1 MNITLV
7 YPPYGYG
14 KRSRYFPFGLAYIA
28 ALLEKEHA
36 VTIVDMEG
44 EDLDLDSA
52 LARIIKAEPAL
63 VGFGGMITRFRMVR
77 DLAQRLRSELPG
89 VFLIA
94 GNSGA
99 TTIPELYISSCDLDA
114 VVMGEGEV
122 TSVELARA
130 VESGRNWHDVPG
142 IAFRDD
148 NGKLVYSKTRELI
161 SDLDSLPWPAWDIF
175 PIETYISSIDHRQK
189 RTRHLEVV
197 ASRGCP
203 FNCVYC
209 YRIYGRTVRRRSPA
223 SIVDE
228 ICELV
233 RRYDIHYTGFPDD
246 LFTSNREFVLE
257 TCRLLLK
264 RVPDIRWSCL
274 GRVNTVDEQLL
285 SEMKRAGC
293 DWISYGIETG
303 SNELL
308 SAMKRGVT
316 SEECLKAIRLTRNAG
331 IHAEGS
337 FMIGMFGETKST
349 VGETID
355 FCRQAD
361 ITAPMLFVTPYP
373 GTEIFDIALER
384 GMIEDVEGFVES
396 MNAADQL
403 LVNLTD
409 MSDSELIGLR
419 NWAQGTIG
427 RNYLWR
433 KPLTRFPNLFLR
445 HFSLKGARAL
455 YTDLKELVASFR
467 RRRGA

>member
-7 YPPYGYG
+7 YPPFGYG

-52 LARIIKAEPAL
+52 LARIIEAEPVL

-99 TTIPELYISSCDLDA
+99 TTIPELYTSACGLDA

-130 VESGRNWHDVPG
+130 VESGRNWRDVPG

-161 SDLDSLPWPAWDIF
+161 GDLDSLPWPAWDIF
-175 PIETYISSIDHRQK
+175 PIETYISSVDHRQK
-189 RTRHLEVV
+189 RARHLEVV

-209 YRIYGRTVRRRSPA
+209 YRIFGRTVRRRSPA

-257 TCRLLLK
+257 TCRLLRT
-264 RVPDIRWSCL
+264 RVPDISWSCL

-285 SEMKRAGC
+285 TEMKRAGC

-316 SEECLKAIRLTRNAG
+316 SEDCLKAIRLTRNAG

-337 FMIGMFGETKST
+337 FMIGMFGETMST
-349 VGETID
+349 VVETID

-373 GTEIFDIALER
+373 GTEIFDIALKR
-384 GMIEDVEGFVES
+384 GMIDDVESFVES

-409 MSDSELIGLR
+409 MSDQELIDLR

-427 RNYLWR
+427 RSYLWR
-433 KPLTRFPNLFLR
+433 KPLTRIPSLFLR